1 MNGVLGSR
9 IGGGGGE
16 NLFVFLAILDE
27 VGGMA

>member
-1 MNGVLGSR
+1 MVFSVLGL
-9 IGGGGGE
+9 GGGGGE